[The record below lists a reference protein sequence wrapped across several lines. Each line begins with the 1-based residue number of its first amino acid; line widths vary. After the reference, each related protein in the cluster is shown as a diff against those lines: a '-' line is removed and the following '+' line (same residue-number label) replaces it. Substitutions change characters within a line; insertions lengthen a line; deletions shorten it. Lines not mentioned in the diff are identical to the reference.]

1 MLFDITA
8 WQHTYD
14 KRSPFFEVEIY
25 CILQCGGVL
34 TRKKLV
40 RMKRRGMSQRYALR
54 MIGTNVK
61 ISVAINEVL
70 DGGERKK
77 EKRRGKMAGHKLSL
91 RAAA

>member
-1 MLFDITA
+1 MK
-8 WQHTYD
+8 QH
-14 KRSPFFEVEIY
+14 
-25 CILQCGGVL
+25 
-34 TRKKLV
+34 
-40 RMKRRGMSQRYALR
+40 GMSQQYALR

-70 DGGERKK
+70 AGGERKK